1 MNATNY
7 PTAPCRTTPVL
18 GTGCGKCATCART
31 AEALKELQRALAQ
44 VQPPVIDEVGRP
56 SHRDRSACMCQVSP
70 RVVSWLIEELQHEPE
85 TQA

>member
-1 MNATNY
+1 MTDDQRAD
-7 PTAPCRTTPVL
+7 
-18 GTGCGKCATCART
+18 
-31 AEALKELQRALAQ
+31 ALAALQRAIAQ